1 MNARDFP
8 PMDDGMEFAQVDMVN
23 REAEQALLGSLLVD
37 SRMYDVVGDLVDT
50 RHFSNDVDGSIF
62 GAIASLSNSLK
73 PVDLI
78 SVHEHLQGR
87 VDMPYL
93 NQLNQSAAYS
103 ASRVR
108 HYAGIVHERAQS
120 RQLAAVVNDAREM
133 ATDHLVPIA
142 ERVEKVSAKLASL
155 LDDAP
160 GDEWI
165 GSATGMNEFM
175 AAMMERAE
183 GKKHDFMPSGL
194 TALDEQLDGGF
205 REGELVIIGARP
217 SMGKTALAVTI
228 GMHAAR
234 TGHATAMFSLEMQ
247 RADLY
252 TRQVAMVSNVS
263 MSKIKRPERSMTQT
277 EWSQM
282 TEAVE
287 FISHLPFYVNDKSN
301 LNINTLRAKA
311 RALKRRFGLRLL
323 IVDYLGLMDGTDPK
337 ANRTTQLGEVTRNL
351 KKLAKELGITVLLL
365 AQLNRELEKRVDQM
379 PILSDLR
386 DCGEIEQDA
395 DIVLFPHR
403 PIHSKPSLGEEW
415 RYYAA
420 LRVAKQRGGATGDLN
435 LKYVGHLV
443 RFETWHGDKPGT
455 GNGYSNGS
463 FE

>member
-8 PMDDGMEFAQVDMVN
+8 PLDHDMEFAGGDMVN
-23 REAEQALLGSLLVD
+23 REAEQALLGSLLAD
-37 SRMYDVVGDLVDT
+37 GRMYDVVGDIVET
-50 RHFSNDVDGSIF
+50 RHFSNDVDASIF
-62 GAIASLSNSLK
+62 GAISALSIACK
-73 PVDLI
+73 PVDVI
-78 SVHEHLQGR
+78 SVHEHLQAR
-87 VDMPYL
+87 VDILYL
-93 NQLNQSAAYS
+93 NQLSQGAVYS
-103 ASRVR
+103 ANRVR

-160 GDEWI
+160 GDEWVD
-165 GSATGMNEFM
+165 SSTGMVEFM
-175 AAMMERAE
+175 DALMERAE
-183 GKKHDFMPSGL
+183 GKKHDFMPTGL

-234 TGHATAMFSLEMQ
+234 TGHSTAMFSLEMQ

-277 EWSQM
+277 EWSKM

-287 FISHLPFYVNDKSN
+287 FIRLLPFYVNDKSN

-323 IVDYLGLMDGTDPK
+323 IVDYLGLMEGTDPK
-337 ANRTTQLGEVTRNL
+337 ANRTSQLGEITRNL
-351 KKLAKELGITVLLL
+351 KKLAKELGITVVLL

-403 PIHSKPSLGEEW
+403 PIHIKPSLGEEW

-443 RFETWHGDKPGT
+443 RFENWHGDKPGT

>member
-1 MNARDFP
+1 M
-8 PMDDGMEFAQVDMVN
+8 
-23 REAEQALLGSLLVD
+23 S
-37 SRMYDVVGDLVDT
+37 
-50 RHFSNDVDGSIF
+50 
-62 GAIASLSNSLK
+62 
-73 PVDLI
+73 
-78 SVHEHLQGR
+78 
-87 VDMPYL
+87 YL
-93 NQLNQSAAYS
+93 NQLGQSAVYS

-160 GDEWI
+160 GDEWVDS
-165 GSATGMNEFM
+165 GTGMVEFM
-175 AAMMERAE
+175 DALMERAE
-183 GKKHDFMPSGL
+183 GKNHDFMPSGL

-228 GMHAAR
+228 GMHAAS

-263 MSKIKRPERSMTQT
+263 MSKIKRPERTMTQT

-323 IVDYLGLMDGTDPK
+323 IVDYLGLMEGTDPK
-337 ANRTTQLGEVTRNL
+337 AMRDKDLAARLGLHETTVAQKRVQLGRKSWRSSRAMTNWTPEVLAMLGAVPDKEIGARQGLHPVTVRL
-351 KKLAKELGITVLLL
+351 KRVQLGRESWESGRVAALWTPEALAHLGTMCDSQLA
-365 AQLNRELEKRVDQM
+365 AQLNVDKGVVWAKRQSLDIPSVSPRRRRAWTEAELALLGTASDQA
-379 PILSDLR
+379 LAEQFGCT
-386 DCGEIEQDA
+386 DCQ
-395 DIVLFPHR
+395 
-403 PIHSKPSLGEEW
+403 
-415 RYYAA
+415 
-420 LRVAKQRGGATGDLN
+420 
-435 LKYVGHLV
+435 V
-443 RFETWHGDKPGT
+443 RHARK
-455 GNGYSNGS
+455 
-463 FE
+463 